1 MEIFDWKSTFYTN
14 FRTLKMIG
22 LWPEHNEGY
31 KFDWYTLYT
40 LFCVNLCFI
49 GPNFTQIM
57 DLLINTSDLET
68 FTARIF
74 LIISEILVPIKVYY
88 HIKTISRG
96 KELMQKTNA
105 TIFQPKTTTQR
116 NLAQNQ
122 LDIWTGAYSIFC
134 VSCFIATIIS
144 ISVLVTADVNL
155 DMFVVALIIFVS
167 AQCDILCDELRN
179 NLRRPNFH
187 EKFLRCIKHH
197 KEILSFKE
205 NTNDLYEIVIFWQTV
220 LSSLSLALTM
230 FHLTLVKF
238 ESSEIYGAM
247 MYGLATSL
255 ETFLYCWFGNE
266 AEVKV

>member
-14 FRTLKMIG
+14 FRTLKVIG

-134 VSCFIATIIS
+134 VSCFIATVLEFIFPIIDG
-144 ISVLVTADVNL
+144 TY
-155 DMFVVALIIFVS
+155 
-167 AQCDILCDELRN
+167 
-179 NLRRPNFH
+179 
-187 EKFLRCIKHH
+187 
-197 KEILSFKE
+197 KE
-205 NTNDLYEIVIFWQTV
+205 Y
-220 LSSLSLALTM
+220 
-230 FHLTLVKF
+230 HLTLPAWFPYDYK
-238 ESSEIYGAM
+238 SSPYYQM
-247 MYGLATSL
+247 RNDLFVSDYFHQCS
-255 ETFLYCWFGNE
+255 CDC
-266 AEVKV
+266 